1 MSTIKTQKPTNL
13 KKKNKKKI
21 KENIQIIRAG
31 DMQRD
36 TRMAEP
42 K

>member
-1 MSTIKTQKPTNL
+1 MGTIKTQKPTNL
-13 KKKNKKKI
+13 KKKKKKI